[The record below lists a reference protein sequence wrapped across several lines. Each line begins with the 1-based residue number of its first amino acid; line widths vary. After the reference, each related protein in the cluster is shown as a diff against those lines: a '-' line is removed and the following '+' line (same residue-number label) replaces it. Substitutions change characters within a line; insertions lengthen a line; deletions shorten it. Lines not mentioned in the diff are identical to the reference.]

1 LSDHNTRTNAK
12 HQEKAVTSVGQTEQK
27 EPLSKPLFGMFN
39 AIPKRYDLINKLMTW
54 GLDKRWR
61 DLAARECIGNG
72 PRRVLDL
79 GCGTGDLAINIVR
92 RAKNYVAVTG
102 LDYSPAMLELAT
114 NKAEAAVGRSRV
126 TFTQAEAAS
135 LPFNN
140 EYFDSVGIS
149 FAFRN
154 LTYKNPIASFHL
166 AEIFRVLTKG
176 GRLVIVE
183 SSQPESKF
191 TRWWFHQYLRT
202 YVYWVGWLLSG
213 NRGAYRYLT
222 ESARRFFTAAEVTDM
237 LKGTGFREVSS
248 RPLFHGAA
256 ALHIAIK

>member
-1 LSDHNTRTNAK
+1 MRLEDILDQPNRK
-12 HQEKAVTSVGQTEQK
+12 EQG
-27 EPLSKPLFGMFN
+27 SKPLFGMFN
-39 AIPKRYDLINKLMTW
+39 AIPKRYDLINRLMTW
-54 GLDKRWR
+54 RLDERWR
-61 DLAARECIGNG
+61 DLAARECLGAG

-79 GCGTGDLAINIVR
+79 GCGTGDLAINIVK

-102 LDYSPAMLELAT
+102 LDYSPAMLELAAR
-114 NKAEAAVGRSRV
+114 KAEAAVGRSRI

-154 LTYKNPIASFHL
+154 LTYKNPIANFHL
-166 AEIFRVLTKG
+166 AEIFRVLTPG

-191 TRWWFHQYLRT
+191 TRWWFHLYLRT
-202 YVYWVGWLLSG
+202 YVFWVGWLLSG
-213 NRGAYRYLT
+213 NKGAYRYLT
-222 ESARRFFTAAEVTDM
+222 ESARRFYTPHEVTEM
-237 LKGTGFREVSS
+237 LKAAGFREVSS

-256 ALHIAIK
+256 ALHIALK

>member
-1 LSDHNTRTNAK
+1 
-12 HQEKAVTSVGQTEQK
+12 
-27 EPLSKPLFGMFN
+27 MFN

-61 DLAARECIGNG
+61 DMAARECIGTG

-79 GCGTGDLAINIVR
+79 GCGTGDLAINIVQ
-92 RAKNYVAVTG
+92 RAKSYLAVDG
-102 LDYSPAMLELAT
+102 LDYSPAMLEVARR
-114 NKAEAAVGRSRV
+114 KAEDAVGRSRI
-126 TFTQAEAAS
+126 TFTLAEAAS
-135 LPFNN
+135 LPYNN

-154 LTYKNPIASFHL
+154 LTYKNPIANFHL

-176 GRLVIVE
+176 GRLVVVE
-183 SSQPESKF
+183 SSQPESRF
-191 TRWWFHQYLRT
+191 VRWWFHLYLRT
-202 YVYWVGWLLSG
+202 YVYWTGWLLSG

-222 ESARRFFTAAEVTDM
+222 ESARRFFEPEEVVEM
-237 LKGTGFREVSS
+237 LKTAGFREVSY

>member
-1 LSDHNTRTNAK
+1 MNQADR
-12 HQEKAVTSVGQTEQK
+12 K
-27 EPLSKPLFGMFN
+27 EPGSKPLYGMFN
-39 AIPKRYDLINKLMTW
+39 AIPKRYDLINRLMTW
-54 GLDKRWR
+54 RLDERWR
-61 DLAARECIGNG
+61 DLAARECIGTG

-79 GCGTGDLAINIVR
+79 GCGTGDLAIAIVR

-102 LDYSPAMLELAT
+102 LDYSPAMLEIAER
-114 NKAEAAVGRSRV
+114 KAEAAVGRSRIA
-126 TFTQAEAAS
+126 FTQAEAAS

-154 LTYKNPIASFHL
+154 LTYKNPIANFHL
-166 AEIFRVLTKG
+166 AEIFRVLTNG

-183 SSQPESKF
+183 SSQPESGF
-191 TRWWFHQYLRT
+191 VRWWFHLYLRT
-202 YVYWVGWLLSG
+202 YVFWVGWLLSG
-213 NRGAYRYLT
+213 NKSAYRYLT
-222 ESARRFFTAAEVTDM
+222 ESARRFYTADEVTDM
-237 LKGTGFREVSS
+237 LKAVGFREVSC

>member
-1 LSDHNTRTNAK
+1 
-12 HQEKAVTSVGQTEQK
+12 
-27 EPLSKPLFGMFN
+27 MFN

-61 DLAARECIGNG
+61 DMAARECIGTG

-79 GCGTGDLAINIVR
+79 GCGTGDLAINIVQ
-92 RAKNYVAVTG
+92 RAKNYLAVDG
-102 LDYSPAMLELAT
+102 LDYSPAMLELARR
-114 NKAEAAVGRSRV
+114 KADAAVGRSRI

-135 LPFNN
+135 LPYNN

-154 LTYKNPIASFHL
+154 LTYKNPIANFHL

-176 GRLVIVE
+176 GRLVVVE
-183 SSQPESKF
+183 SSQPKSRF
-191 TRWWFHQYLRT
+191 VRWWFHLYLRT
-202 YVYWVGWLLSG
+202 YVYWTGWLLSG

-222 ESARRFFTAAEVTDM
+222 ESARRFFEPEEVMEM
-237 LKGTGFREVSS
+237 LKTAGFREVSY